1 MNEFGFLSIL
11 PSVIAILL
19 ALRTKQVYLSLL
31 FGVWLGCLIISGGN
45 VINGTFS
52 TFEAF
57 VDVFRNPDSART
69 ILFIS
74 LVGALIIF
82 IQRSGGVQGFVIKVS
97 KLLDYFENK
106 NSGYSKIIAQILAWL
121 TGMLIFVETS
131 ISVLTVGAL
140 YKPVFDKLKISKEK
154 LAYIADTGSSSSSI
168 LIPLNAWGAFI
179 MGLLLLQGFDNP
191 FNILLKTIMFNFYPI
206 LALTLVL
213 VIILLKKDFGPMKK
227 AEERVQKQENQFE
240 ELANSDLNSEVVEMK
255 EGIKPRAINMILPI
269 IVMVGLMPVM
279 LIYTGYMQNED
290 PLEGNFITNLI
301 SILGKGSGSKAVLYS
316 VSITLIFSMIMYRS
330 QKIMG
335 FIEMTNLIIKGIS
348 KLIPISILMILAFS
362 IGNVCKTL
370 GTGEYIADV
379 ASNWLSPSF
388 VPVIVFMISCF
399 IAFSTGSSWGTYA
412 IIISICIPIAQE
424 LDANIYLTLGA
435 ALGGGIFGDHC
446 SPISDTTI
454 LSSMA
459 TSTEHTEHVK
469 TQLPYALFVGSI
481 CLVLYLVLGFIL

>member
-52 TFEAF
+52 TFEAL